1 MEWTYSIYNVIFS
14 LWMAGV
20 VLLFFQV
27 YLPSIKIIRNL
38 EPDNLVVKWN
48 WLCAIIWL
56 LLTTVL
62 LPVLVRVILDD
73 NQREQFMLGFIPS
86 VMGEKDV

>member
-1 MEWTYSIYNVIFS
+1 MDALMMVLAFWT
-14 LWMAGV
+14 AGV
-20 VLLFFQV
+20 GILFWNV

-86 VMGEKDV
+86 VMGERDV

>member
-1 MEWTYSIYNVIFS
+1 MDALMMVLAFWT
-14 LWMAGV
+14 AGV
-20 VLLFFQV
+20 GILFWNV

-62 LPVLVRVILDD
+62 LPILVRVILDD
-73 NQREQFMLGFIPS
+73 NQKEQFMSGFIPA

>member
-1 MEWTYSIYNVIFS
+1 MDALMMVLVFWT
-14 LWMAGV
+14 AGV
-20 VLLFFQV
+20 GILFWNV

-62 LPVLVRVILDD
+62 LPVLIRVILDD
-73 NQREQFMLGFIPS
+73 NQKEQFMLGFIPS

>member
-1 MEWTYSIYNVIFS
+1 MDALSIVLAFWT
-14 LWMAGV
+14 AGV
-20 VLLFFQV
+20 GILFWKV
-27 YLPSIKIIRNL
+27 YLPSIKIVKNL
-38 EPDNLVVKWN
+38 EPNNLIVKWN

-62 LPVLVRVILDD
+62 LPFLVRVILDD

>member
-1 MEWTYSIYNVIFS
+1 MDALMMVLAFWT
-14 LWMAGV
+14 AGV
-20 VLLFFQV
+20 GILFWNV

-62 LPVLVRVILDD
+62 LPVLIRVILDD
-73 NQREQFMLGFIPS
+73 NQKEQFMLGFIPS

>member
-1 MEWTYSIYNVIFS
+1 MDALMMVLAFWT
-14 LWMAGV
+14 AGV
-20 VLLFFQV
+20 GILFWNV

>member
-1 MEWTYSIYNVIFS
+1 MDALMMVLAFWT
-14 LWMAGV
+14 AGV
-20 VLLFFQV
+20 GILFWNV
-27 YLPSIKIIRNL
+27 YLPSIKIVKNL
-38 EPDNLVVKWN
+38 EPNNLVVKWN

-62 LPVLVRVILDD
+62 LPFLIRVILDD
-73 NQREQFMLGFIPS
+73 NQREQFMLGFIPA

>member
-1 MEWTYSIYNVIFS
+1 MDALMMVLAFWT
-14 LWMAGV
+14 AGV
-20 VLLFFQV
+20 GILFWNV

-62 LPVLVRVILDD
+62 LPVLIRVILDD

-86 VMGEKDV
+86 VMGERDV